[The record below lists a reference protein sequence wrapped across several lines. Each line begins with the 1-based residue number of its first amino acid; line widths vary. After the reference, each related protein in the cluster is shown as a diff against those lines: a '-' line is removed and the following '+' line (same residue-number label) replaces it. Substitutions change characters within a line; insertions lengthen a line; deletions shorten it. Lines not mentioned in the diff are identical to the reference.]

1 MSSFRPVLFE
11 YKLIESR
18 FFNVPKNDGTKW
30 DVPKKDGTKWEVSKK
45 RTVPNGK
52 WKKNKI
58 ITNRINIKKVRYK
71 DEKIKNTID
80 NKGNN
85 RKIHIKQYQRI
96 HTCNN
101 NICNRNFYTE

>member
-1 MSSFRPVLFE
+1 MGC
-11 YKLIESR
+11 
-18 FFNVPKNDGTKW
+18 PKKGRHQMGGIQ
-30 DVPKKDGTKWEVSKK
+30 KKDGTKW
-45 RTVPNGK
+45 
-52 WKKNKI
+52 KKNKI
-58 ITNRINIKKVRYK
+58 TTNRINIKKVRYK

-85 RKIHIKQYQRI
+85 RKIHIKQYQRL